1 MSTSRILAVI
11 VALAAVVALVVGGQ
25 ALLRDDDTSSQEEP
39 TTAPQPAPA
48 PPVKATPARPCATKP
63 DVVVRS
69 AADLED
75 ALADAKPG
83 TSIRLQDGTYAGE
96 FQITRSGT
104 EKSPIELCGTAEAVL
119 DGGPTDGGYTL
130 HLDGA
135 AHWRVVGITLQG
147 GQKGLML
154 DAAVGNVIDG
164 ITVRRVGDEAIHLR
178 TNSTDNVVTRSTV
191 RETGLR
197 KPEYGEGL
205 YVGSAESNWCEL
217 NGCDPD
223 RSDRNVLRDNDIA
236 ATTAESVDLKE
247 GTSNG
252 VLQGNT
258 FSGDAMVES
267 DSWVDVKG
275 NGWRIVGNRGTGST
289 EDGFQVH
296 QILDGWGRDNTF
308 TDNVAVD
315 SGPGYGIN
323 VTKQHDGNVVSCSN
337 VARDAGEGMTN
348 IDCT

>member
-1 MSTSRILAVI
+1 MTTSRILAV
-11 VALAAVVALVVGGQ
+11 VLALAAVVALVVGGQ
-25 ALLRDDDTSSQEEP
+25 ALLGGDDKTSEEERAA
-39 TTAPQPAPA
+39 APRPVPA
-48 PPVKATPARPCATKP
+48 PPVKAIPHRPCATKP

-69 AADLED
+69 APDLQD
-75 ALADAKPG
+75 ALAEAEPG

-104 EKSPIELCGTAEAVL
+104 EKSPIELCGSAKAVL
-119 DGGPTDGGYTL
+119 DGGPVDGGYTL

-135 AHWRVVGITLQG
+135 AHWRIVGITLVG
-147 GQKGLML
+147 GQKGLMA
-154 DAAVGNVIDG
+154 DHAVGNVIDG

-178 TNSTDNVVTRSTV
+178 ADSTDNTVMRSTV

-197 KPEYGEGL
+197 KPQYGEGL
-205 YVGSAESNWCEL
+205 YVGSAESNWCDIS
-217 NGCDPD
+217 GCEPD

-247 GTSNG
+247 GTSDG

-258 FSGDAMVES
+258 FSGSGMVES

-275 NGWRIVGNRGTGST
+275 NSWRIVGNRGSDAP

-296 QILDGWGRDNTF
+296 QILDGWGRENTF
-308 TDNVAVD
+308 TGNVAVD

-323 VTKQHDGNVVSCSN
+323 VTKQHDGNVVACSN
-337 VARDAGEGMTN
+337 VARGAGEGMTN